1 MHANSSS
8 AKKRKKEKE
17 SWRKIEKKEI
27 LEPGKRKEEFTH
39 LAHIIKCMVSY
50 TSVYAPCKDSE
61 HKGENTRISEELATI
76 PSRSQMWVTSNHVA
90 YFVRECTRVAPSTYK
105 FTAPKCESIVSTLVS
120 ETHAPHS
127 LTHSKLAVHTL
138 STLSGELGRE
148 GKSLARACVH

>member
-1 MHANSSS
+1 
-8 AKKRKKEKE
+8 
-17 SWRKIEKKEI
+17 
-27 LEPGKRKEEFTH
+27 
-39 LAHIIKCMVSY
+39 MVSY

-138 STLSGELGRE
+138 STLSGELGRK